1 MDSEPRAVAVGV
13 LKGGHGKSTTS
24 VNLARELA
32 HRHGRAL
39 LVDLDDNGHLTNGM
53 GFQEA
58 FNADTNHTKR
68 VYKEREDPREYIVNI
83 TDGLDLFPSHEQIE
97 ETEDALGSVTMGTT
111 RVKQTVV
118 DELLGDDY
126 DYIVIDCPAARGKL
140 NDNAMFATRN
150 LIIPLRPETGYDS
163 GLTNTVSRLVVEAR
177 DAGIDDMSVLSV
189 VPTDL
194 QNRIDQATMDRQLLD
209 EIHSRDHVRSK
220 LPNFAHRTDEEWEQ
234 IDAGEFDG
242 PLPGIRHR
250 DVIGKTLTG
259 TPVRDAD
266 RDCDQLYCY
275 EELAQIVERG
285 EVVR

>member
-1 MDSEPRAVAVGV
+1 MDAEPRAVAVGV

-32 HRHGRAL
+32 HRHDRAL

-53 GFQEA
+53 GFNHA
-58 FNADTNHTKR
+58 FTADTNHTKR
-68 VYKEREDPREYIVNI
+68 VYKEREDPREYVVNI
-83 TDGLDLFPSHEQIE
+83 TDGLDLFPSHEEIE

-111 RVKQTVV
+111 RVRQTVV

-140 NDNAMFATRN
+140 NDNAMYATRN

-163 GLTNTVSRLVVEAR
+163 GLTNTVSRLVVDAR

-234 IDAGEFDG
+234 IDNGTFDG

-266 RDCDQLYCY
+266 RECDQLYCY
-275 EELAQIVERG
+275 EELAEIVEHG

>member
-13 LKGGHGKSTTS
+13 LKGGHGKSTTA
-24 VNLARELA
+24 VNLGRELA
-32 HRHGRAL
+32 HRHDSAL
-39 LVDLDDNGHLTNGM
+39 IVDLDDNGHLTNGM
-53 GFQEA
+53 GFQDA
-58 FNADTNHTKR
+58 FTADVNHTKR
-68 VYKEREDPREYIVNI
+68 IYKDGDDPRDYIVSI
-83 TDGLDLFPSHEQIE
+83 TDGLDLLPSHDAIE

-111 RVKQTVV
+111 RVKQSVV

-126 DYIVIDCPAARGKL
+126 DYIIIDCPAARGKL

-163 GLTNTVSRLVVEAR
+163 GLTNTVSRLVMDAR

-194 QNRIDQATMDRQLLD
+194 RRRIDQNTEDRRLLD
-209 EIHSRDHVRSK
+209 QIHAREHVRERV
-220 LPNFAHRTDEEWEQ
+220 PNFAHFSDDEWEA
-234 IDAGEFDG
+234 IDAGDYDG

-250 DVIGKTLTG
+250 DTIAKTLTG

-266 RDCDQLYCY
+266 ESCDQLHCY
-275 EELAQIVERG
+275 EELAAIVENG
-285 EVVR
+285 EVTR